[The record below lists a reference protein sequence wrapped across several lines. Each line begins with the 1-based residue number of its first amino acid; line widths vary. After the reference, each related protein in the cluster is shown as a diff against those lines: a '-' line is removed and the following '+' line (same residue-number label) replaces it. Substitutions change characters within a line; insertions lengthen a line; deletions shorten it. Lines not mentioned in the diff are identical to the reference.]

1 MPLEPNSPN
10 HARLGILL
18 TRDTRN
24 FTLRD
29 FQVRKWQSGRMDIN
43 GQHLNSH
50 HRDTVE
56 HIFRHPLSHNVRWVD
71 VVSLLNAVAETEERH
86 DGRFKVSLGD
96 EIHVF
101 DPPRHKDVDTQML
114 MDIRRMLKSAG
125 YGPQQ
130 GAGEESASE

>member
-1 MPLEPNSPN
+1 
-10 HARLGILL
+10 
-18 TRDTRN
+18 
-24 FTLRD
+24 
-29 FQVRKWQSGRMDIN
+29 MDIN

-86 DGRFKVSLGD
+86 DGRFKVTLGD

-125 YGPQQ
+125 FGPQQ
-130 GAGEESASE
+130 GAGGESASE